1 LWHISCLKGYSA
13 NRIIFLPPADM
24 NEHPSAVNVFGLE
37 GADLGDSQT
46 GSIGNGQ
53 DGFVL
58 GRFNRGEEGEN
69 FLHGEDFWKGLGS
82 LG

>member
-1 LWHISCLKGYSA
+1 
-13 NRIIFLPPADM
+13 M
-24 NEHPSAVNVFGLE
+24 NEHPSAVNVFGFE